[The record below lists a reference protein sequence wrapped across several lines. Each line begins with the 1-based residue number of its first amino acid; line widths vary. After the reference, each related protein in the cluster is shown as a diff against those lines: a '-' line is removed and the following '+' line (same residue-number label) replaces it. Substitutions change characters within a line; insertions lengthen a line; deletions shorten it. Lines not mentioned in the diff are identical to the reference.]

1 MRWAAESTMT
11 LTFEFHGQLLRL
23 SGAREQQL
31 PVAAPL
37 TLQAALDQL
46 AESRPELA
54 AVLGRCACAIGD
66 RLILRRELLQA
77 DTRIALLPPAARS
90 EERRVG
96 KGGVSTCRPRGWP
109 RH

>member
-77 DTRIALLPPAARS
+77 DKDRKRVVEGKRVSVSVDMGGGRIN
-90 EERRVG
+90 
-96 KGGVSTCRPRGWP
+96 KKKK
-109 RH
+109 

>member
-77 DTRIALLPPAARS
+77 DKRIALLTTVAGGETRRGS
-90 EERRVG
+90 RWVRVG
-96 KGGVSTCRPRGWP
+96 HIG
-109 RH
+109 